1 MSTASKNAPPAPIQ
15 PPTRTS
21 INFRYLFAAVG
32 AAAMILTGIVLLIAG
47 IANKPASVPEVVGA
61 PRAAVSTTLID
72 HGDVQMEDYA
82 ESLFQLKNT
91 GDQVLVI
98 LDEPRVELVQGCCPP
113 RAIVSDSSLE
123 PGQEATISLRFT
135 MHEMMGGPH
144 EFRVHVPTNDPT
156 QPMIVLTILSNW
168 IE

>member
-1 MSTASKNAPPAPIQ
+1 MSTASKNVTPTPIQ
-15 PPTRTS
+15 PPTRTNAHS
-21 INFRYLFAAVG
+21 KYI
-32 AAAMILTGIVLLIAG
+32 LIAVVVAALILLG
-47 IANKPASVPEVVGA
+47 IGLAIAAGFNKPAYVPAVVGA

-82 ESLFQLKNT
+82 ESLFQFKNT

-123 PGQEATISLRFT
+123 PGEQATISLRFT

-156 QPMIVLTILSNW
+156 QPLIVLTILSNW
-168 IE
+168 VE